1 MRDRVI
7 ARGVVALLTA
17 VCFNLSIGAGVAAA
31 DNCSGPADCEQTGG
45 YNTMIAVVGGVGAV
59 IAAVHTALQ
68 GRNALGG
75 EDGAGGEDGT
85 GGDGGRDGEKGGLA
99 IVQVSIDKVELGDQ
113 PVQVTL
119 TGWNAD
125 QKGELTQVPMP
136 LSLDVPWGSGVSVT
150 PIQGTG
156 TLVASFTAS
165 ETGPPEGTEEVIVT
179 ARGDWEGKSA
189 TQTIT
194 VTFGDEYRLELS

>member
-1 MRDRVI
+1 VPDRALVKVG
-7 ARGVVALLTA
+7 AALLIA
-17 VCFNLSIGAGVAAA
+17 LWFNVGVGAGVAAA

-68 GRNALGG
+68 GKKEGGEG
-75 EDGAGGEDGT
+75 EDGENGED
-85 GGDGGRDGEKGGLA
+85 GGLA
-99 IVQVSIDKVELGDQ
+99 IVQVSVDKVELGDE

-125 QKGELTQVPMP
+125 QKGQLTQVPMP

-156 TLVASFTAS
+156 TLVASFSAS
-165 ETGPPEGTEEVIVT
+165 ETGPPEGTESVVVT

-189 TQTIT
+189 TQEIT
-194 VTFGDEYRLELS
+194 VTFGGEYRLELS

>member
-1 MRDRVI
+1 MPDRVLSRFVAAVLI
-7 ARGVVALLTA
+7 ALWFNVGVG
-17 VCFNLSIGAGVAAA
+17 SGIAAA

-45 YNTMIAVVGGVGAV
+45 YNTMIAVVGGAGAV

-68 GRNALGG
+68 SKKDGEAGLGG
-75 EDGAGGEDGT
+75 EDGEQGEGS
-85 GGDGGRDGEKGGLA
+85 GLA
-99 IVQVSIDKVELGDQ
+99 IVQVSVDRVELGDQ

-125 QKGELTQVPMP
+125 EKGQVTQVPMP

-165 ETGPPEGTEEVIVT
+165 ETGPPEGTESVVVT

-189 TQTIT
+189 TQPIT